1 MLKDKKALLF
11 FLLPSLAGFLVFYVV
26 PFIGG
31 AYYCF
36 VDDAFRRSWV
46 GLENFRD
53 LFRNEAF
60 LLAMRNT
67 LFQLIMAIF
76 ILYHIKNNK

>member
-1 MLKDKKALLF
+1 
-11 FLLPSLAGFLVFYVV
+11 
-26 PFIGG
+26 
-31 AYYCF
+31 
-36 VDDAFRRSWV
+36 WV